1 MSKKKPTV
9 SNGDSTVKWVSII
22 VSILILFFS
31 AAYGAVHT
39 KLIKHDDLIM
49 KISVDIAEIKS
60 DVKYI
65 RQQLEEQ

>member
-1 MSKKKPTV
+1 MSKNN
-9 SNGDSTVKWVSII
+9 SNGNSTVKWIALI
-22 VSILILFFS
+22 VSILIMFFS
-31 AAYGAVHT
+31 VAYGAVHT

-65 RQQLEEQ
+65 RQQLEK